1 MLPSFCFVCLLK
13 KMSENCYELKY
24 LQKYQN
30 NNFIYERMSINQEN
44 IFTYKS
50 IIQETEKLVNCF
62 NEYQLQHKVGFAIDV
77 KEHSPAI
84 CVLLL
89 G

>member
-1 MLPSFCFVCLLK
+1 MCEK
-13 KMSENCYELKY
+13 CYELEY

-30 NNFIYERMSINQEN
+30 NTFIYERKSTNEEN

-50 IIQETEKLVNCF
+50 ILQETEKLIRCF
-62 NEYQLQHKVGFAIDV
+62 RKYTIENNVGFAIDV

>member
-1 MLPSFCFVCLLK
+1 MCEKF
-13 KMSENCYELKY
+13 YELEY
-24 LQKYQN
+24 LQRYQN
-30 NNFIYERMSINQEN
+30 NTFIYERKSINEEN
-44 IFTYKS
+44 IFTYKY
-50 IIQETEKLVNCF
+50 ILQETEKLIGSLRAYKIEN
-62 NEYQLQHKVGFAIDV
+62 NVGFAIDV